1 MAATNDKTTTD
12 ALVVLDSFTGSVDGE
27 VRVFR
32 QGEPIRA
39 TDPAVRKW
47 PHLFG
52 PQRFLHDP
60 HVEQATKAPGERRA

>member
-1 MAATNDKTTTD
+1 MAEKPAET
-12 ALVVLDSFTGSVDGE
+12 LVALDSFTGCVSGE

-32 QGEPIRA
+32 QGEPIRS

-52 PQRFLHDP
+52 PQRFYNEP
-60 HVEQATKAPGERRA
+60 RVEQATAAPGEKRD

>member
-1 MAATNDKTTTD
+1 MAAPDRPAET
-12 ALVVLDSFTGSVDGE
+12 LVALDSFTGSVGGE

-52 PQRFLHDP
+52 PQHIRNQPL
-60 HVEQATKAPGERRA
+60 VEQATAAPGERRA